1 MRLHITGRLSPL
13 RLTDEVE
20 DVITILNALSNS
32 RRTLVD
38 ENWRVYKMA
47 SLQGKTAL
55 VTGAS
60 RGIGRATAS
69 ALSNAGAHVLVHYG
83 RSTQDAESLVADIRS
98 KGGRANAISADLG
111 TPEGATLLAK
121 EVRSI
126 VGERLDVL
134 VSNAGISKAAT
145 IKDYTVEDFDNLF
158 ATNVRSPFF
167 LVQQLLPVLGEGSNI
182 IVISS
187 LGAHAVVGTPGLD
200 KPSILA
206 YASTKGAI
214 ETLVKNWAAIL
225 GPRGIRVNAVAPGV
239 IDTDMSS
246 FTKTEAGREVVLGIQ
261 ALKRI
266 GKPEDVADVVA
277 FLASDAARWI
287 TGASIPVDGGSKL

>member
-1 MRLHITGRLSPL
+1 MLG
-13 RLTDEVE
+13 LT
-20 DVITILNALSNS
+20 N
-32 RRTLVD
+32 
-38 ENWRVYKMA
+38 
-47 SLQGKTAL
+47 KTAL

-69 ALSNAGAHVLVHYG
+69 ALADSGARVLVHYG
-83 RSTQDAESLVADIRS
+83 CSVQDAESLVTGIRS
-98 KGGRANAISADLG
+98 KGGRADAIRADLG
-111 TPEGATLLAK
+111 TADGPISLARQ
-121 EVRSI
+121 VREI

-145 IKDYTVEDFDNLF
+145 IADHTVEDFDNLF

-167 LVQQLLPVLGEGSNI
+167 LVQQLFPLLGEGSNI
-182 IVISS
+182 IMISS
-187 LGAHAVVGTPGLD
+187 LGAHSVVGKPGVNN
-200 KPSILA
+200 PSLLA
-206 YASTKGAI
+206 YSATKGAL

-225 GPRGIRVNAVAPGV
+225 GPQGIRVNAVAPGA
-239 IDTDMSS
+239 IDTDMSN
-246 FTKTEAGREVVLGIQ
+246 FLKTEEGREVVLGMQ

>member
-1 MRLHITGRLSPL
+1 MAAL
-13 RLTDEVE
+13 R
-20 DVITILNALSNS
+20 N
-32 RRTLVD
+32 
-38 ENWRVYKMA
+38 
-47 SLQGKTAL
+47 KTAL

-69 ALSNAGAHVLVHYG
+69 ALAEAGAHVLVHYG
-83 RSTQDAESLVADIRS
+83 RSVLDAESLVADIRS
-98 KGGRANAISADLG
+98 KEGHADAIRADLG
-111 TPEGATLLAK
+111 RPEGATLLAK

-134 VSNAGISKAAT
+134 VSNAGVSKSAT
-145 IKDYTVEDFDNLF
+145 IRDHTIEDFDNLF

-167 LVQQLLPVLGEGSNI
+167 LVQQLLPILGQGSSVVL
-182 IVISS
+182 ISS
-187 LGAHAVVGTPGLD
+187 LAARTVVGKPDLD
-200 KPSILA
+200 TGSILV

-214 ETLVKNWAAIL
+214 ETLVTNFAAIL

-239 IDTDMSS
+239 IETDMSN
-246 FTKTEAGREVVLGIQ
+246 FIKTEAGREVTLGMQ

-266 GKPEDVADVVA
+266 GKPEDVADVVT

>member
-1 MRLHITGRLSPL
+1 MKEKHIKDPG
-13 RLTDEVE
+13 LT
-20 DVITILNALSNS
+20 N
-32 RRTLVD
+32 
-38 ENWRVYKMA
+38 
-47 SLQGKTAL
+47 KTAL

-69 ALSNAGAHVLVHYG
+69 ALSQAGAYVLVHYG
-83 RSTQDAESLVADIRS
+83 RSAQEAQSLVESIRS
-98 KGGRANAISADLG
+98 NGG
-111 TPEGATLLAK
+111 
-121 EVRSI
+121 
-126 VGERLDVL
+126 RLDVL
-134 VSNAGISKAAT
+134 VLNAGISKAAR
-145 IKDYTVEDFDNLF
+145 IADYTVEDFDNLF

-182 IVISS
+182 IAISS
-187 LGAHAVVGTPGLD
+187 IGARAVVGKPGLD
-200 KPSILA
+200 NPSLLA
-206 YASTKGAI
+206 YTSTKGAL

-239 IDTDMSS
+239 IDTDMSN
-246 FTKTEAGREVVLGIQ
+246 FAKTEAGREITLGMQ

-277 FLASDAARWI
+277 FLASDKARWI

>member
-1 MRLHITGRLSPL
+1 
-13 RLTDEVE
+13 
-20 DVITILNALSNS
+20 
-32 RRTLVD
+32 
-38 ENWRVYKMA
+38 MA
-47 SLQGKTAL
+47 SLTNKTAL

-69 ALSNAGAHVLVHYG
+69 ALAEAGAHILVHYG
-83 RSTQDAESLVADIRS
+83 RSRQEAESLLAGRRS
-98 KGGRANAISADLG
+98 KGGRAQAIQADLG
-111 TPEGATLLAK
+111 TSDGATLLAK

-145 IKDYTVEDFDNLF
+145 IKDHTVEDFDNLF

-167 LVQQLLPVLGEGSNI
+167 LVQQLLSILGEGSNI

-187 LGAHAVVGTPGLD
+187 LGARAVVGKPGLD
-200 KPSILA
+200 NPSILA
-206 YASTKGAI
+206 YASTKGAL

-225 GPRGIRVNAVAPGV
+225 GPQGIRVNAVAPGG

-246 FTKTEAGREVVLGIQ
+246 FTKTEAGRSVVLGMQ

-266 GKPEDVADVVA
+266 GQPEDVAEVVA

>member
-1 MRLHITGRLSPL
+1 M
-13 RLTDEVE
+13 
-20 DVITILNALSNS
+20 
-32 RRTLVD
+32 
-38 ENWRVYKMA
+38 MA
-47 SLQGKTAL
+47 TLQGKTAL

-69 ALSNAGAHVLVHYG
+69 ALASAGAHVLVHYG
-83 RSTQDAESLVADIRS
+83 RSAQDAESLVAGIRS
-98 KGGRANAISADLG
+98 KAGRANAIRADLG
-111 TPEGATLLAK
+111 TPEGPTLLAK

-134 VSNAGISKAAT
+134 VSNAGISKAGT
-145 IKDYTVEDFDNLF
+145 IKDHTAEDFDNLF

-187 LGAHAVVGTPGLD
+187 LGARAVVGKPGLD
-200 KPSILA
+200 NPSILA
-206 YASTKGAI
+206 YAATKGAL

-225 GPRGIRVNAVAPGV
+225 GPLGIRVNAVAPGV
-239 IDTDMSS
+239 IDTDMSNL
-246 FTKTEAGREVVLGIQ
+246 TKTEVGREATLGMQ

-277 FLASDAARWI
+277 FLVSDKARWI
-287 TGASIPVDGGSKL
+287 SGASIPVDGGSKL

>member
-1 MRLHITGRLSPL
+1 MA
-13 RLTDEVE
+13 
-20 DVITILNALSNS
+20 ALQ
-32 RRTLVD
+32 D
-38 ENWRVYKMA
+38 
-47 SLQGKTAL
+47 KTAL

-69 ALSNAGAHVLVHYG
+69 AIAEAGAHVLVHYG
-83 RSTQDAESLVADIRS
+83 RSAQEAESLVAGIRA
-98 KGGRANAISADLG
+98 KGGRADAIKADLG
-111 TPEGATLLAK
+111 TPEGATLLAR

-134 VSNAGISKAAT
+134 VSNAGISKAAI
-145 IKDYTVEDFDNLF
+145 IKDHTVEDFDNLF

-167 LVQQLLPVLGEGSNI
+167 LVQQLIPILGEGSNI

-187 LGAHAVVGTPGLD
+187 IGARAVVGKPGVD
-200 KPSILA
+200 NPSLLA
-206 YASTKGAI
+206 YASTKGAL

-225 GPRGIRVNAVAPGV
+225 GPQGIRVNAVAPGV
-239 IDTDMSS
+239 IDTDMSN
-246 FTKTEAGREVVLGIQ
+246 FAKTEAGREVTLGMQ
-261 ALKRI
+261 VLKRI

>member
-1 MRLHITGRLSPL
+1 MAAL
-13 RLTDEVE
+13 R
-20 DVITILNALSNS
+20 N
-32 RRTLVD
+32 
-38 ENWRVYKMA
+38 
-47 SLQGKTAL
+47 KTAL

-69 ALSNAGAHVLVHYG
+69 ALAEAGAHVLVHYG
-83 RSTQDAESLVADIRS
+83 RSVQDAESLVAEIRS
-98 KGGRANAISADLG
+98 KQGRADAVRADLG
-111 TPEGATLLAK
+111 KPEGAALLAK
-121 EVRSI
+121 EARSI
-126 VGERLDVL
+126 VGERLDVV
-134 VSNAGISKAAT
+134 VSNAGVSKSAT
-145 IKDYTVEDFDNLF
+145 IRDHTVEDFDNLF

-187 LGAHAVVGTPGLD
+187 IGAHAVVGRPGLD
-200 KPSILA
+200 NPSILA
-206 YASTKGAI
+206 YASTKGAL

-239 IDTDMSS
+239 IDTDMSK
-246 FTKTEAGREVVLGIQ
+246 FTKTEAGREVTLGMQ

>member
-1 MRLHITGRLSPL
+1 
-13 RLTDEVE
+13 
-20 DVITILNALSNS
+20 
-32 RRTLVD
+32 
-38 ENWRVYKMA
+38 MA
-47 SLQGKTAL
+47 SLTNKMAL

-69 ALSNAGAHVLVHYG
+69 ALADAGAQVLVHYG
-83 RSTQDAESLVADIRS
+83 RSAQDAESLVAAIRS
-98 KGGRANAISADLG
+98 KGGHADAIRADLG
-111 TPEGATLLAK
+111 TREGATLLAK
-121 EVRSI
+121 QVRSI
-126 VGERLDVL
+126 VGERLHVL
-134 VSNAGISKAAT
+134 VSNAGITKAAT
-145 IKDYTVEDFDNLF
+145 IKEHTVEDFDNLF

-167 LVQQLLPVLGEGSNI
+167 LVQQLLPILGEGSNI

-187 LGAHAVVGTPGLD
+187 LGARAVAGMPDLD

-206 YASTKGAI
+206 YAATKGAL

-239 IDTDMSS
+239 IDTDMSN
-246 FTKTEAGREVVLGIQ
+246 FTKTETGRSAALGMQ

-266 GKPEDVADVVA
+266 GKPEDVADVVV
-277 FLASDAARWI
+277 FLASDGARWI

>member
-1 MRLHITGRLSPL
+1 MTS
-13 RLTDEVE
+13 LT
-20 DVITILNALSNS
+20 N
-32 RRTLVD
+32 
-38 ENWRVYKMA
+38 
-47 SLQGKTAL
+47 KTAL

-69 ALSNAGAHVLVHYG
+69 VLADAGAHILVHYG
-83 RSTQDAESLVADIRS
+83 HSTQDAESLVTDIRS
-98 KGGRANAISADLG
+98 RGGRADAIRADLR
-111 TPEGATLLAK
+111 TPDGATLLAK

-126 VGERLDVL
+126 AGERLDVL

-145 IKDYTVEDFDNLF
+145 VKDHTVEDFDNLF

-187 LGAHAVVGTPGLD
+187 IGAHAVVGMPGLD
-200 KPSILA
+200 NPSILA
-206 YASTKGAI
+206 YASTKGAL
-214 ETLVKNWAAIL
+214 ETLVRNWAAIL

-239 IDTDMSS
+239 IETDMSN
-246 FTKTEAGREVVLGIQ
+246 FTKTEAGREVTLGMQ

-266 GKPEDVADVVA
+266 GQPEDVADVVA